1 MGWREERK
9 GTKGREGREG
19 RGMVRGEGKCTSL
32 RHRDREI
39 DKQLAAMDR

>member
-1 MGWREERK
+1 MERGK
-9 GTKGREGREG
+9 EGNEGKRRREG

-32 RHRDREI
+32 RHRDRQI